1 MAITVLTVTF
11 ITMFLALTRTT
22 SQTADTTGITGSL
35 AAMVAFSIRMERLTL
50 TAAAGETMVR
60 MAGRTAITE

>member
-1 MAITVLTVTF
+1 
-11 ITMFLALTRTT
+11 
-22 SQTADTTGITGSL
+22 
-35 AAMVAFSIRMERLTL
+35 MERLTL